1 MLKGHI
7 IGNLGADAERRVANG
22 REFVS
27 FRVAHSEK
35 RTNRQTGEVT
45 ERTEWISCILDGSAG
60 NLFQYLTK
68 GTKLYVE
75 GDLSARVYTSSRD
88 GKTYAG
94 FECRVRHLELCGIRQ
109 QVNQAQSAE
118 PF

>member
-60 NLFQYLTK
+60 NLFQYLTR

-94 FECRVRHLELCGIRQ
+94 FECRVRHIELCGVRP
-109 QVNQAQSAE
+109 NGNMTEDAR